1 MFRPIR
7 AQRVLKASFIVRPCA
22 LAQDLLTDPL
32 TASCSLQIYILRDVA
47 ACKRDTE
54 CKEDIA
60 HTSHQRDQ
68 FEGDKEAD
76 QRR

>member
-1 MFRPIR
+1 MFRPIQ
-7 AQRVLKASFIVRPCA
+7 AQRILKASFIVRLCA
-22 LAQDLLTDPL
+22 LALDFLSDPL

-60 HTSHQRDQ
+60 RTSHQRDK